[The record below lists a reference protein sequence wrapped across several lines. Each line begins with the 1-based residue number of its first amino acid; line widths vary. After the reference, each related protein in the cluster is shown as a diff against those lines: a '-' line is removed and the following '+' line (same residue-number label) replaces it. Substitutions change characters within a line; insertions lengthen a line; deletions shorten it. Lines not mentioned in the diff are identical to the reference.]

1 MDSICCI
8 KLSLHIKIH
17 TLLEMKGVEKVFA
30 FKRKIKRKR
39 IILAAMLLFSFIIGL
54 TPSGLGN
61 IYAEEL
67 DSAPIVETAAA
78 IVESPVEAILPPEEI
93 APAPTEVVIE
103 PVEEPV
109 EVPSAAS
116 PPEETPLEVIPV
128 EPMIEKLEL
137 LPSPE
142 SVIVLPADPIEPVL
156 APQALGGME
165 LLALATPGTYTSD
178 PNYTHVLLSGVS
190 TNAHTLPYIMWVG
203 TGGYFYFAVKS
214 THYLQYMYLG
224 STAAPNPLNTSDPR
238 YALPYDEYDPWVE
251 ITVDTETFEPEGLNG
266 NTNDSHWTVFR
277 YPTSLLAAGGTYN
290 LFIKGIGG
298 GHDVGSTYTVVP
310 PKVKATVTKTWSGG
324 PMNPVDIQLSRSVNG
339 TSWSNVGSPVTL
351 SPTPPNNSY
360 TWPALDY
367 TDLTGKIYTY
377 DIQEA
382 DPGQG
387 YNATL
392 TSSNLVYDP
401 ATRTYT
407 YTWALLNT
415 YTASGSI
422 VLEADKMLTGR
433 PLKAGEFSFQL
444 KRGDTVLQ
452 TKTNALDGSIVFD
465 AITYTEADVG
475 KTFTYTI
482 REVAPLTPETG
493 MSYDPMVITV
503 DVLVTDNGDGTLA
516 ATPDYPDDAVF
527 NNTYLASGSIILGAN
542 KALAGRDLKASE
554 FSFQL
559 KYLDNVLQTKT
570 NLLNG
575 SITFDAIPYTQ
586 ADIGKTY
593 TYTITEAV
601 PVAAESGMTYDPMK
615 LTVSVLVEDT
625 GNGVLKATPTYPSD
639 VTFNNSYL
647 ASGSIILEA
656 DKVLTG
662 RDLIAEEFS
671 FQLKQGDSVLQTKK
685 NALDGSIA
693 FDAISY
699 TQANIGQTF
708 TYTIKEVVLA
718 SPEPGMFY
726 DGMTLTVSVLITDA
740 GNGVLTATPTYPND
754 VIFNNTFKSGNLEVK
769 KVDDAGN
776 PILGNEATFE
786 LRQGTTAITEKTSL
800 TTGIASFKNLKIGT
814 YTLVETIAPTGF
826 ELNPTVYSVIVR
838 LNESDEIEVIVKTGG
853 VEGTTVSSDPLIVK
867 DKKLGSIVIEKL
879 DSVTNAP
886 LSGAEFDLY
895 REVPE
900 GTEGAVA
907 FTMLDSSVI
916 YGIKVNAASLVTGI
930 DGKTTAVGNLIQ
942 GNYFAVETKVPV
954 GYKLLLEP
962 VKITLIHPSLSVTQ
976 TIKNVKAPEL
986 PQTGGVGTMVFS
998 IAGIGLMIGALFAY
1012 KKYNSSERMK

>member
-1 MDSICCI
+1 M
-8 KLSLHIKIH
+8 
-17 TLLEMKGVEKVFA
+17 FA

-67 DSAPIVETAAA
+67 NNTPIVETAAA
-78 IVESPVEAILPPEEI
+78 VVESPVEPILTPEEI
-93 APAPTEVVIE
+93 APAPAEAVIE

-109 EVPSAAS
+109 EVS
-116 PPEETPLEVIPV
+116 PEAISPEVIPV
-128 EPMIEKLEL
+128 EPPIEKLDLRPSVETDKI
-137 LPSPE
+137 LPT
-142 SVIVLPADPIEPVL
+142 DPIEPVL
-156 APQALGGME
+156 APQALVGIE
-165 LLALATPGTYTSD
+165 LLALAGPGTYTSD
-178 PNYTHVLLSGVS
+178 PDYTHVLLSGAS
-190 TNAHTLPYIMWVG
+190 TNGHTLPYIMWVG

-214 THYLQYMYLG
+214 THNLQYLYLG
-224 STAAPNPLNTSDPR
+224 STSAPNPLDTGDPR
-238 YALPYDEYDPWVE
+238 YGLPYHEYDPWVE
-251 ITVDTETFEPEGLNG
+251 ITVDADTFEPDGLNG
-266 NTNDSHWTVFR
+266 NTNDSHWTIFR

-290 LFIKGIGG
+290 LFIKGVGG
-298 GHDVGSTYTVVP
+298 GHDIGSTYTVLT

-324 PMNPVDIQLSRSVNG
+324 PMNPVDIQLSRSVDDTN
-339 TSWSNVGSPVTL
+339 WSNVGSPVTL

-415 YTASGSI
+415 YTATGSV
-422 VLEADKMLTGR
+422 VLEADKVLTGR
-433 PLKAGEFSFQL
+433 SLKAGEFSFQL

-465 AITYTEADVG
+465 AITYTEANIG
-475 KTFTYTI
+475 ETFTYTI

-493 MSYDPMVITV
+493 MTYDPMIITV

-516 ATPDYPDDAVF
+516 ATPDYPDDVIF
-527 NNTYLASGSIILGAN
+527 NNSYLASGSITLEAD
-542 KALAGRDLKASE
+542 KALTGRNLKASE

-559 KYLDNVLQTKT
+559 KHLDNVLQTKT
-570 NLLNG
+570 NLLDG
-575 SITFDAIPYTQ
+575 SIAFDAIPYTQ

-593 TYTITEAV
+593 TYTIKEVV
-601 PVAAESGMTYDPMK
+601 PVAPESGMTYDPMA
-615 LTVSVLVEDT
+615 LTVSVLVEDA
-625 GNGVLKATPTYPSD
+625 GNGVLKVTPTYPED
-639 VTFNNSYL
+639 VVFNNSYL
-647 ASGSIILEA
+647 ASGSIILQA
-656 DKVLTG
+656 GKVLSG
-662 RDLIAEEFS
+662 RNLLAGEFG
-671 FQLKQGDSVLQTKK
+671 FQLKQGDALLQTKT
-685 NALDGSIA
+685 NALDGGIT

-708 TYTIKEVVLA
+708 TYTIKEVVPA
-718 SPEPGMFY
+718 IPEPGMFY
-726 DGMTLTVSVLITDA
+726 DAMTLTVSVLITDA

-769 KVDDAGN
+769 KADEAGN

-786 LRQGTTAITEKTSL
+786 LRQGITVITEKTSL
-800 TTGIASFKNLKIGT
+800 TTGVASFMNLKIGT

-826 ELNPTVYSVIVR
+826 ELNPTVYTVVVQ

-895 REVPE
+895 REVPSE
-900 GTEGAVA
+900 TEGATA

-916 YGIKVNAASLVTGI
+916 YGIKVNATSLVTGI
-930 DGKTTAVGNLIQ
+930 DGKTPAAGNLIQ

-962 VKITLIHPSLSVTQ
+962 VRITLIHPSLTVTQ

-998 IAGIGLMIGALFAY
+998 IAGIGLMIGALVAY
-1012 KKYNSSERMK
+1012 KKYNSSEGIK

>member
-1 MDSICCI
+1 MF
-8 KLSLHIKIH
+8 
-17 TLLEMKGVEKVFA
+17 T
-30 FKRKIKRKR
+30 FKRKVKRKR
-39 IILAAMLLFSFIIGL
+39 IILAALLLFSFVLGL
-54 TPSGLGN
+54 MPSGFGN

-67 DSAPIVETAAA
+67 NNAPIIETAAT
-78 IVESPVEAILPPEEI
+78 IEELPIEPILPPEVI
-93 APAPTEVVIE
+93 APAPAEIVIE

-109 EVPSAAS
+109 EVPPEAI
-116 PPEETPLEVIPV
+116 PPEEVPIDVAPLEEVKPEVIP
-128 EPMIEKLEL
+128 LEL
-137 LPSPE
+137 PTENLEPQPSVE
-142 SVIVLPADPIEPVL
+142 TGKILPADPIEPVL
-156 APQALGGME
+156 APQELGGIE
-165 LLALATPGTYTSD
+165 LLAIATPGTYTSD

-214 THYLQYMYLG
+214 THYLKYMYLG
-224 STAAPNPLNTSDPR
+224 STSAPNPLNTNDPR
-238 YALPYDEYDPWVE
+238 YAEPLDEYDPWVE
-251 ITVDTETFEPEGLNG
+251 ITVDDDTFEPENLNG

-298 GHDVGSTYTVVP
+298 GHDVGAAYTVVP

-339 TSWSNVGSPVTL
+339 TVWSNVGSSVTL
-351 SPTPPNNSY
+351 SPTPPNNTY

-392 TSSNLVYDP
+392 TSSNLEYDS

-415 YTASGSI
+415 YTATGSV
-422 VLEADKMLTGR
+422 VLKADKVLAGR
-433 PLKAGEFSFQL
+433 MLKAGEFNFQL
-444 KRGDTVLQ
+444 MQGETVLQ
-452 TKTNALDGSIVFD
+452 TKPNALDGSITFD
-465 AITYTEADVG
+465 AIAYTQADVN

-493 MSYDPMVITV
+493 MTYDPMVITV

-516 ATPDYPDDAVF
+516 ATPDYSDDVYF
-527 NNTYLASGSIILGAN
+527 NNAYIASGSIILEAD
-542 KALAGRDLKASE
+542 KVLAGRDLKANE

-559 KYLDNVLQTKT
+559 KHMNNLLQTKT
-570 NLLNG
+570 NLLDG
-575 SITFDAIPYTQ
+575 SITFDAIQYTQ

-593 TYTITEAV
+593 TYTITEVKPVV
-601 PVAAESGMTYDPMK
+601 PESGMTYDPMI
-615 LTVSVLVEDT
+615 LTVSVLVEDA
-625 GNGVLKATPTYPSD
+625 GNGVLKVTPTYPDD
-639 VTFNNSYL
+639 VIFNNSYL

-662 RDLIAEEFS
+662 RTLTLGEFS
-671 FQLKQGDSVLQTKK
+671 FQLKLGDAVLQTKT
-685 NALDGSIA
+685 NALDGSVT
-693 FDAISY
+693 FDPISY
-699 TQANIGQTF
+699 TEADIGQTF
-708 TYTIKEVVLA
+708 TYTIKEVLPTVL
-718 SPEPGMFY
+718 EQGMFY
-726 DGMTLTVSVLITDA
+726 DSMTLTVSVLVEDA
-740 GNGVLTATPTYPND
+740 GNGVLTATPNYDDD

-786 LRQGTTAITEKTSL
+786 LRQGITVIKEKTNL
-800 TTGIASFKNLKIGT
+800 VTGIASFKNLKIGT
-814 YTLVETIAPTGF
+814 YTLVETVAPTGF
-826 ELNPTVYSVIVR
+826 ELNPTVYTVIVK
-838 LNESDEIEVIVKTGG
+838 LNESNEIEVIVKTGG
-853 VEGTTVSSDPLIVK
+853 VDGTIVSSDPLIVK

-895 REVPE
+895 REVSS

-907 FTMLDSSVI
+907 FTMLDNTTI
-916 YGIKVNAASLVTGI
+916 YGIKINAASLVTGI
-930 DGKTTAVGNLIQ
+930 DGKTSVVGNLIQ
-942 GNYFAVETKVPV
+942 GDYFIVETKAPV

-962 VKITLIHPSLSVTQ
+962 VRITLIHPTLNITQ
-976 TIKNVKAPEL
+976 TIINVKAPEL

-998 IAGIGLMIGALFAY
+998 IAGIGLMIGALLAY
-1012 KKYNSSERMK
+1012 KKYNSNERIK